1 MEKIKGI
8 VKKVKSN
15 KKGIQLDNGIWY
27 SNNFKGEL
35 TCQVGDEVEVDY
47 TINGDYKNYDQVVV
61 TKKATISSTSTRRDI
76 DPATM
81 LVAYT
86 KDLLVADMEQHKNI
100 PNYDVNERADYMLN
114 VILRLYTNT
123 KNILNNSNATN
134 NNPE

>member
-61 TKKATISSTSTRRDI
+61 TKKATISTTSTRRDV